1 VLVRGLDHGGGGGDG
16 GEMAVLGE
24 DARLHSF
31 QVRERL
37 QLHYNT
43 LTRLP
48 CFQPVNAES
57 GSAGVSWDVFKR
69 LQQAEA
75 EEAEA
80 AKTGGGAGGGNSSSR
95 ALKIAA
101 GGDAGE
107 EADVEVAQAQA
118 VDWIVDLWDAAQVEW
133 VLAAAA
139 TAPDA
144 H

>member
-1 VLVRGLDHGGGGGDG
+1 
-16 GEMAVLGE
+16 M
-24 DARLHSF
+24 
-31 QVRERL
+31 
-37 QLHYNT
+37 
-43 LTRLP
+43 
-48 CFQPVNAES
+48 NAES

-95 ALKIAA
+95 ALQIAA

-133 VLAAAA
+133 VLAAA
-139 TAPDA
+139 TMYTPPSDA
-144 H
+144 VRERAGEGAVGSLLVEVAAEGGGGAFTGAVRLDQHWGKVRDPLTTL